1 MGLLKETQLWQ
12 FQRKRKSF
20 DRPELINCWH
30 YRRKKTKLLLGEL
43 LFQSGSCIFRI
54 RRDLYFRRPILCW
67 PLQLMIAACLVLF
80 EPVELASGPS
90 SARLHTR
97 FAVTLPVVV
106 AYQLFLA

>member
-1 MGLLKETQLWQ
+1 
-12 FQRKRKSF
+12 
-20 DRPELINCWH
+20 
-30 YRRKKTKLLLGEL
+30 
-43 LFQSGSCIFRI
+43 
-54 RRDLYFRRPILCW
+54 
-67 PLQLMIAACLVLF
+67 MIAACLVLF